1 MSTDLIDPPK
11 KLRRKSTERSPRPIK
26 LTDSDADIIR
36 HVAKHRF
43 LRSPDIARLT
53 GRPLDK
59 VRERANELYHSAH
72 LDRPRIQF
80 DLPFEKG
87 SAPHIFA
94 LGNKGADL
102 LSALDGVPRAKVDW
116 TEKNYTVG
124 AVFFLHT
131 LMIADL
137 MIGFEL
143 AARATLGAIRL
154 MEPNEILSRAPET
167 TRRAANPW
175 KFTATIVDATGR
187 VEVGNIPDKVFGLDN
202 TQARKRSY
210 FLYEADRGTMPI
222 TRTHPRQTSFQQKV
236 LGYLAGGGSENA
248 HGKRFGIGNFRVL
261 TVTTS
266 PQRVETMIAAVKAA
280 TGGTGSRQFLFG
292 VHSEI
297 SASPNLLQHE
307 WITGTGDRV
316 RLLE

>member
-1 MSTDLIDPPK
+1 MPPDQIELPK
-11 KLRRKSTERSPRPIK
+11 KIRRKSTQRSPRPIK
-26 LTDSDADIIR
+26 LTDGDADIIR

-53 GRPLDK
+53 GRPLEK
-59 VRERANELYHSAH
+59 VRERANELYHSYH
-72 LDRPRIQF
+72 LDRPPVQF
-80 DLPFEKG
+80 DLPVERG

-102 LSALDGVPRAKVDW
+102 LTALDGVPRAKVDW
-116 TEKNYTVG
+116 TDKNHTVG

-131 LMIADL
+131 LMVADL
-137 MIGFEL
+137 MIAFEI
-143 AARATLGAIRL
+143 ATRASGGVIRL
-154 MEPNEILSRAPET
+154 MEPDEILARAPET

-175 KFTATIVDATGR
+175 KLTATIVDATGR
-187 VEVGNIPDKVFGLDN
+187 GEVGNIPDKVFGLDN

-236 LGYLAGGGSENA
+236 LGYLAGGGADNA

-261 TVTTS
+261 TLTTS
-266 PQRVETMIAAVKAA
+266 LQRIDNMIAAVKAA
-280 TGGTGSRQFLFG
+280 TGGAGSRQFLFG
-292 VHSEI
+292 VHADI
-297 SASPNLLQHE
+297 VASPNVLAHE
-307 WITGTGDRV
+307 WIAGTGERV
-316 RLLE
+316 RLLD

>member
-1 MSTDLIDPPK
+1 MTVATIDKPA
-11 KLRRKSTERSPRPIK
+11 RRKSTERTPRAIK
-26 LTDSDADIIR
+26 LTASDADILR

-53 GRPLDK
+53 SRPLEK
-59 VRERANELYHSAH
+59 VRERANELYHSGH

-80 DLPFEKG
+80 DLPVEGG

-102 LSALDGVPRAKVDW
+102 LSALDGLPRAKVDW
-116 TEKNYTVG
+116 TDKNHTVG

-137 MIGFEL
+137 MIGFEI
-143 AARATLGAIRL
+143 ATRATTGAIRL
-154 MEPNEILSRAPET
+154 MEPDEILSRAPET

-175 KFTATIVDATGR
+175 KLSAAIVDATGR
-187 VEVGNIPDKVFGLDN
+187 VEIGNIPDKVFGLDN
-202 TQARKRSY
+202 TAARKRSY

-266 PQRVETMIAAVKAA
+266 QQRIDNMIAAVKAA
-280 TGGTGSRQFLFG
+280 TGGAGSRQFLFG
-292 VHSEI
+292 VHADI
-297 SASPNLLQHE
+297 VASPNLLDHA
-307 WITGTGDRV
+307 WISGVGERV
-316 RLLE
+316 RLVE